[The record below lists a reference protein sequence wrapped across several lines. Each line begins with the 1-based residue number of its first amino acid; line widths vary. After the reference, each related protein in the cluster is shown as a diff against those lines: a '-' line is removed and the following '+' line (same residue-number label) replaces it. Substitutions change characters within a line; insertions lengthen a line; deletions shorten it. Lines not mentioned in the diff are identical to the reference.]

1 MMKLK
6 FADVIKLENWMKRF
20 FTIWF
25 GQAFSLIGS
34 SLVGFALVWW
44 MTTTTGSAT
53 VLATAAIMEMLP
65 RVVIGPMAGALVDRW
80 SRRWVMIVA
89 DGTIATA
96 TAVIL
101 YLSWRGVLQPWHVY
115 TLMFIRAT
123 GGVFH
128 LPSMQ
133 ASTSLMVPEDQL
145 TRVQGLNQMLTGIM
159 NIASPPLGALLVS
172 YLPLH
177 SILGIDICT
186 AVIAMAPLFFI
197 FIPQPAPRDRSAPT
211 SHDKSSM
218 WREMGEGFSY
228 IWNWPGLRDAL
239 GISVLLNLVAVPA
252 MSLMPLLVTGY
263 FQGDA
268 LDLATMQSLW
278 AVGLLSGG
286 VALSIW
292 GGFRRKIST
301 ITFGMIGA
309 CIGFALVGFAPT
321 EMFAI
326 ALAGITLAGLMN
338 TISNGAA
345 FAMLQS
351 IVEPD
356 LQGRVFS
363 LVISVSGAMSP
374 LGLAIAAPLAD
385 RIGINI
391 WFVIT
396 AAVSL
401 VGSAI
406 YLLNP
411 AIRYIEEYKLVKR
424 GVEAAVTSPSGST

>member
-1 MMKLK
+1 MKLK
-6 FADVIKLENWMKRF
+6 FTDVIKPEKWMKRF

-44 MTTTTGSAT
+44 MTTTTRSAT

-80 SRRWVMIVA
+80 NRRWVMIVA
-89 DGTIATA
+89 DGIIATA

-115 TLMFIRAT
+115 TLMFIRAS

-128 LPSMQ
+128 MPSMQ

-145 TRVQGLNQMLTGIM
+145 TRLQGLNQMLTGIM
-159 NIASPPLGALLVS
+159 NITSPPLGALLVS

-186 AVIAMAPLFFI
+186 AVIAMVPLFFI
-197 FIPQPAPRDRSAPT
+197 FIPQPASRDQSASP

-252 MSLMPLLVTGY
+252 MSLMPLLVIGY

-309 CIGFALVGFAPT
+309 GIGFALVGFAPT
-321 EMFAI
+321 GMFTI
-326 ALAGITLAGLMN
+326 ALIGITLAGIMN

-401 VGSAI
+401 VGSTI

-411 AIRYIEEYKLVKR
+411 AIRYVEEHKLVKR
-424 GVEAAVTSPSGST
+424 GVEAAVTSPSGSI